1 MREILEKN
9 NSATINIKEA
19 CLKQRIPATT
29 TDERHMSKQ
38 RISETDKT
46 HV

>member
-1 MREILEKN
+1 MREMLEQRL
-9 NSATINIKEA
+9 SATTNRQEP

-38 RISETDKT
+38 RKSAKD
-46 HV
+46 